1 VTQPQKILEE
11 KWRRAHP
18 CPILTRLRYNRVG
31 SASVQ
36 ICCKRLTISASFAL
50 SSFFF
55 SRRRGVAPAVFAKL
69 ATAGL
74 CCCGA
79 VGGWG
84 ARRSATGTFTA
95 VVACDFDVR
104 SAVEALGDSRVGA
117 LTAAGGAGERRSLV
131 VFERTSVSLRGGLGA
146 DRWEVDLSKL
156 GCAGWGGDGAGRY
169 DPGAWDADTVCGPP
183 E

>member
-1 VTQPQKILEE
+1 MSNIKPKILKE
-11 KWRRAHP
+11 KLWRAYP
-18 CPILTRLRYNRVG
+18 CPILTRLRYSRVG

-36 ICCKRLTISASFAL
+36 ICCRRLTISASFAL

-104 SAVEALGDSRVGA
+104 SAVEALGESRVGA
-117 LTAAGGAGERRSLV
+117 LAVAGGAGERRSLV
-131 VFERTSVSLRGGLGA
+131 VFARMSASLRGGLGA

-156 GCAGWGGDGAGRY
+156 GCAGWDGDGEGRY
-169 DPGAWDADTVCGPP
+169 APGA
-183 E
+183 

>member
-1 VTQPQKILEE
+1 MNEQHKLKTIKE
-11 KWRRAHP
+11 KSWRAYP

-36 ICCKRLTISASFAL
+36 ICCRRLTTSASFAL

-74 CCCGA
+74 CCGGA

-84 ARRSATGTFTA
+84 ARRSATGTFKA

-131 VFERTSVSLRGGLGA
+131 VFERTTVSLRGGLGA
-146 DRWEVDLSKL
+146 VRWEFDLSKL
-156 GCAGWGGDGAGRY
+156 GCAGWAGDGAGRY
-169 DPGAWDADTVCGPP
+169 DPGP
-183 E
+183 